1 MSPFLSPP
9 VRNIL
14 AQRAGLVR
22 PTSCKTEFCFFFI
35 LGKIE
40 LFLLSSEYERIFRLL
55 EQVRG
60 SAEVKK
66 QIVEFTIKEAARFKR
81 RDLIKQLEKVLEKTG
96 SHN

>member
-1 MSPFLSPP
+1 MSAFLSPP

-14 AQRAGLVR
+14 AQRAGLAR
-22 PTSCKTEFCFFFI
+22 PTSCKTEFCFFFVW
-35 LGKIE
+35 GEIE

-66 QIVEFTIKEAARFKR
+66 QIVEFTIKEAARWVER
-81 RDLIKQLEKVLEKTG
+81 ETA
-96 SHN
+96 